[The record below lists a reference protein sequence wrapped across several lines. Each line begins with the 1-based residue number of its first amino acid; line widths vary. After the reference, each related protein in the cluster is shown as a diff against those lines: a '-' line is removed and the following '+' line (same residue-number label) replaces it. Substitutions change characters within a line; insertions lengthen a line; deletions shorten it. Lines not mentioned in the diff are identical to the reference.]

1 MHEQEMSYKEIRD
14 KKVQIENIKTTWMLV
29 IISASFILLTSPHAI
44 VYFAR
49 HIKNLNKNANSRAG
63 VGVGSQSSSPNS
75 NVVISLVMRFT
86 ELLYILNHSINFFL
100 YIVSRNR

>member
-29 IISASFILLTSPHAI
+29 IISVSFILLTSPHAI

-49 HIKNLNKNANSRAG
+49 HIKNLNKNANNRPG
-63 VGVGSQSSSPNS
+63 THTNS
-75 NVVISLVMRFT
+75 NSDVLMPLIMRFT